1 MKLKSSMSVV
11 APILLVMMVISFLVA
26 VFVVDNNHTIPLK
39 YHIPFTSIQFP
50 APDESNPDKT
60 TVDVHV
66 VYIILFSIL
75 IGIVIMMFFVAIA
88 GLGWR
93 YYVLKNKSRERK
105 ERKILWD
112 HRERAIA
119 LSLMGFHRDAV
130 EQLESIID
138 KENPHIELYVA
149 LAETFERQG
158 DAQKAIEN
166 YNTVLARYPENMRAL
181 YGAAR
186 NWEALGN
193 HKDAIKL
200 YNRVLDIDRSSPT
213 ARAKVQE
220 LLVKAKEY
228 QDAIAFIQ
236 RTRSGH
242 SDPQTQE
249 LLASLYYRLAIE
261 QIKANDLRL
270 AERTLKESRR
280 EYDYYVPNM
289 LILSNLYLKTDR
301 AREAERL
308 LELTAEQTFSTIIF
322 QKLID
327 YYQKQPGTPQETLEP
342 VVDLYLEMLR
352 RDPNANHLRLGL
364 AKLYMKLE
372 QFTEAEKMLIA
383 FQSDDPSIPQAHLL
397 LADVYHQTGQ
407 IEKALEEYRISS
419 QLVDIKIA
427 DFKCSHCGAMYE
439 FWADQC
445 TSCGSWGTIEDIFF
459 KRGPQSVL
467 PQLKAKP
474 VPQLATTSATQ
485 ENQEMV
491 VSGS

>member
-1 MKLKSSMSVV
+1 MKLKSSMSFV
-11 APILLVMMVISFLVA
+11 APIMLLMMVISFLVS

-39 YHIPFTSIQFP
+39 YHIPFTSITFP
-50 APDESNPDKT
+50 APDESNPEKT

-75 IGIVIMMFFVAIA
+75 LGIIVMMFFVAIA

-93 YYVLKNKSRERK
+93 FYVLKNKSRERK
-105 ERKILWD
+105 ENKVLWNV
-112 HRERAIA
+112 REHAIA
-119 LSLMGFHRDAV
+119 SSLMGFHRDAI
-130 EQLESIID
+130 EELEKGID
-138 KENPHIELYVA
+138 KENPRIELYVA
-149 LAETFERQG
+149 LAESYERQG

-166 YNTVLARYPENMRAL
+166 YNAVLARAPENMRAI

-186 NWEALGN
+186 NWESLGN
-193 HKDAIKL
+193 FKDAIKL

-220 LLVKAKEY
+220 LLVKSKEY
-228 QDAIAFIQ
+228 QEAIAFIQ
-236 RTRSGH
+236 RTRSSH
-242 SDPQTQE
+242 SDPATQE

-308 LELTAEQTFSTIIF
+308 LELAAEQTLSTILF

-327 YYQKQPGTPQETLEP
+327 YYQKQPGKPEETLEP
-342 VVDLYLEMLR
+342 VIDLYLEMLR
-352 RDPNANHLRLGL
+352 RDSNANHLRLGL
-364 AKLYMKLE
+364 AKLYLKLE
-372 QFTEAEKMLIA
+372 KYTEAEKMLLA
-383 FQSDDPSIPQAHLL
+383 FQQDDPSIPQAHLL
-397 LADVYHQTGQ
+397 LADLYHQTGQ

-439 FWADQC
+439 YWADLC

-474 VPQLATTSATQ
+474 VPQLSTTNATQ
-485 ENQEMV
+485 EEQDLV
-491 VSGS
+491 VSAS